1 MFEIPQEKSK
11 NSKLIAASSKGTAL
25 FHFEL
30 KSPFFLTLLK
40 FYFSVLE
47 LEYKLSR
54 NIKWNLE
61 FQNWLKCPD
70 VKF

>member
-54 NIKWNLE
+54 NIK
-61 FQNWLKCPD
+61 
-70 VKF
+70 